1 MIKTLK
7 NLPTTWG
14 LRLHGNRLSIEEI
27 PLKNLPTTWG
37 LRLQILHVFHDWFT
51 LKNLPTTWGSW
62 QGKKKAV

>member
-1 MIKTLK
+1 MRSHSLK

-14 LRLHGNRLSIEEI
+14 LRLEE
-27 PLKNLPTTWG
+27 LTNFHF
-37 LRLQILHVFHDWFT
+37 LRT